1 MKVMLNPGH
10 LDGERR
16 ATQLSRAALTTTSS
30 VSHCAAQQN
39 LRHDAQHSSPQP
51 HVRLSTGNVAGA
63 SEKLKFI
70 QFKLT

>member
-1 MKVMLNPGH
+1 MLNPGH

-51 HVRLSTGNVAGA
+51 HVQLSTGNVAGA